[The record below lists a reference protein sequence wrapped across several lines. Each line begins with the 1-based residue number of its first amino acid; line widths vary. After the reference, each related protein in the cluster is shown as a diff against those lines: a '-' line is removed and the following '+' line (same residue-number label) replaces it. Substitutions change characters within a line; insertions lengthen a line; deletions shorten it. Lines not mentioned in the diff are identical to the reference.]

1 MGASSSSG
9 RRRIRE
15 VNVKIHIL
23 TIALIGAV
31 APVAAQNAPAPA
43 ATKPIP
49 RTADGKPDL
58 SGVWQALGVSLTG
71 ETPAQPGGAYAAGR
85 GAAPAGRGAG
95 RGPREAPPYKPELVA
110 KVRELVAD
118 PANSPSARC
127 MLLGVPAITMN
138 PMPLEI
144 VQTPKKT
151 VILYEVMRAYRIIPT
166 DRDHPKDLDPTYMGD
181 SVGHWEG
188 DTYVVD
194 VTGFNDRTWLDG
206 AGHFHSDA
214 LHVVERYTRTPQ
226 DTIHYEVTAEDPN
239 VLTKPWKVVDAQLR
253 HPPREDRI
261 MEYECDNNIDL
272 SHIVKPGSR

>member
-1 MGASSSSG
+1 
-9 RRRIRE
+9 
-15 VNVKIHIL
+15 VKIHIFA
-23 TIALIGAV
+23 IATFGIISPL
-31 APVAAQNAPAPA
+31 AAQNAPASA

-49 RTADGKPDL
+49 RTGDGKPDL

-71 ETPAQPGGAYAAGR
+71 ETPAPAQ
-85 GAAPAGRGAG
+85 APAPGPARGAG

-118 PANSPSARC
+118 PANSPSAHC

-151 VILYEVMRAYRIIPT
+151 VILYEVMRAFRIIPT

-194 VTGFNDRTWLDG
+194 VTGFNDKTWLDG

>member
-1 MGASSSSG
+1 MKNHSFHFLA
-9 RRRIRE
+9 
-15 VNVKIHIL
+15 
-23 TIALIGAV
+23 IAIVAAV
-31 APVAAQNAPAPA
+31 TPLAAQNTPASA
-43 ATKPIP
+43 ASGDKTIP
-49 RTADGKPDL
+49 RAADGKPDL

-71 ETPAQPGGAYAAGR
+71 ETPAPPARGGAPGG
-85 GAAPAGRGAG
+85 AGRGAG
-95 RGPREAPPYKPELVA
+95 RGPREAPPYKPELMA

-151 VILYEVMRAYRIIPT
+151 VMLYEVMRAYRIIPT

-194 VTGFNDRTWLDG
+194 VTGFNDKTWLDG

>member
-1 MGASSSSG
+1 
-9 RRRIRE
+9 
-15 VNVKIHIL
+15 VKIHIL
-23 TIALIGAV
+23 AIVIFGLIG
-31 APVAAQNAPAPA
+31 PLAAQNAPAPA

-49 RTADGKPDL
+49 RAADGKPDL

-71 ETPAQPGGAYAAGR
+71 ETPAQP
-85 GAAPAGRGAG
+85 APAPGAG

-151 VILYEVMRAYRIIPT
+151 VILYEVMRAFRIIPT
-166 DRDHPKDLDPTYMGD
+166 DRDHPKDLDPSYMGD

>member
-1 MGASSSSG
+1 MKNHSFHF
-9 RRRIRE
+9 I
-15 VNVKIHIL
+15 V
-23 TIALIGAV
+23 IAIVV
-31 APVAAQNAPAPA
+31 AIAPLAAQNTLTSA
-43 ATKPIP
+43 ADKPIP
-49 RTADGKPDL
+49 RAADGKPDL

-71 ETPAQPGGAYAAGR
+71 ETPAPPARGRAPGGAGR
-85 GAAPAGRGAG
+85 GTG
-95 RGPREAPPYKPELVA
+95 RGPREGPPYKPELMA

-151 VILYEVMRAYRIIPT
+151 VILYEVMRAYRIVPS
-166 DRDHPKDLDPTYMGD
+166 DGRDHPKDLDPTYMGD
-181 SVGHWEG
+181 SVAHWDG
-188 DTYVVD
+188 DTFVVD

>member
-1 MGASSSSG
+1 
-9 RRRIRE
+9 
-15 VNVKIHIL
+15 VKTQSFL
-23 TIALIGAV
+23 LVAIAFVGVV
-31 APVAAQNAPAPA
+31 APLAAQNTPAPA
-43 ATKPIP
+43 ASKPIP
-49 RTADGKPDL
+49 RAADGKPDL

-71 ETPAQPGGAYAAGR
+71 ETAAQPGGQYAVAGPARAGGR
-85 GAAPAGRGAG
+85 GNPG

-151 VILYEVMRAYRIIPT
+151 VILYEVMRAFRIIPS
-166 DRDHPKDLDPTYMGD
+166 DGRDHPKDLDPSYMGD
-181 SVGHWEG
+181 SVAHWDG
-188 DTYVVD
+188 DTFVVD
-194 VTGFNDRTWLDG
+194 VTGFNDKTWLDG

-272 SHIVKPGSR
+272 SHIVKPGAK

>member
-1 MGASSSSG
+1 M
-9 RRRIRE
+9 E
-15 VNVKIHIL
+15 FNVKTCSFIAT
-23 TIALIGAV
+23 TIALFFVSGAV
-31 APVAAQNAPAPA
+31 FAQNTLAPAD
-43 ATKPIP
+43 KPIP
-49 RTADGKPDL
+49 HAADGKPDL

-71 ETPAQPGGAYAAGR
+71 ETPAPPGRGGAAGGGGR
-85 GAAPAGRGAG
+85 AGGAG
-95 RGPREAPPYKPELVA
+95 RGPREAPPYKPELLA
-110 KVRELVAD
+110 KVRSLVAD

-151 VILYEVMRAYRIIPT
+151 VILYEVMRAFRIIPS
-166 DRDHPKDLDPTYMGD
+166 DGRDHPKDLDPTYMGD
-181 SVGHWEG
+181 SVAHWDG
-188 DTYVVD
+188 DTFVVD
-194 VTGFNDRTWLDG
+194 VTGFNDKTWLDG

-253 HPPREDRI
+253 HPPRDDRI

-272 SHIVKPGSR
+272 SHIVKPGTN

>member
-1 MGASSSSG
+1 
-9 RRRIRE
+9 
-15 VNVKIHIL
+15 VKIHIL
-23 TIALIGAV
+23 VLTIVGAISPVV
-31 APVAAQNAPAPA
+31 AQVAAQN

-71 ETPAQPGGAYAAGR
+71 ETPAP
-85 GAAPAGRGAG
+85 APAPAPGPARGAG

-127 MLLGVPAITMN
+127 LLLGVPAITMN

-181 SVGHWEG
+181 SVGHWDG

-194 VTGFNDRTWLDG
+194 VTGFNDKTWLDG

>member
-1 MGASSSSG
+1 MKNPSFPLIAFAIAGAAG
-9 RRRIRE
+9 T
-15 VNVKIHIL
+15 L
-23 TIALIGAV
+23 GA
-31 APVAAQNAPAPA
+31 QSTPAPPES
-43 ATKPIP
+43 KPIP

-58 SGVWQALGVSLTG
+58 SGIWQALGVSLTG
-71 ETPAQPGGAYAAGR
+71 EAPARPAGAGRAGR
-85 GAAPAGRGAG
+85 GRG
-95 RGPREAPPYKPELVA
+95 RGPREAPPYRPELLA
-110 KVRELVAD
+110 KVQALVND
-118 PANSPSARC
+118 PAHSPSAQC

-144 VQTPKKT
+144 VQTPKQT

-166 DRDHPKDLDPTYMGD
+166 DRDHPADLDPTYMGD

-194 VTGFNDRTWLDG
+194 VTGFNDKTWLDG

-253 HPPREDRI
+253 HPPREDRV
-261 MEYECDNNIDL
+261 MEYVCDNNIDL
-272 SHIVKPGSR
+272 PHILKPGSR

>member
-1 MGASSSSG
+1 MKKYICIG
-9 RRRIRE
+9 
-15 VNVKIHIL
+15 L
-23 TIALIGAV
+23 FIACGTAF
-31 APVAAQNAPAPA
+31 AQDKPV
-43 ATKPIP
+43 P
-49 RTADGKPDL
+49 RAADGKPDL
-58 SGVWQALGVSLTG
+58 SGIWQALGVSLTG
-71 ETPAQPGGAYAAGR
+71 ETSAAPPARGAGR
-85 GAAPAGRGAG
+85 GGAG
-95 RGPREAPPYKPELVA
+95 RGPREAPPYKPELLD
-110 KVRELVAD
+110 KVRALVGD

-127 MLLGVPAITMN
+127 LLLGVPAITMN

-151 VILYEVMRAYRIIPT
+151 VILYEVMRAFRIIPS
-166 DRDHPKDLDPTYMGD
+166 DGRDHPKDLDPTYMGD
-181 SVGHWEG
+181 SVAHWEG
-188 DTYVVD
+188 DTFVVD
-194 VTGFNDRTWLDG
+194 VTGFNDKTWLDN

-272 SHIVKPGSR
+272 THIVKPGSR

>member
-1 MGASSSSG
+1 VKTYSCTAITVGLLFASGA
-9 RRRIRE
+9 
-15 VNVKIHIL
+15 
-23 TIALIGAV
+23 AF
-31 APVAAQNAPAPA
+31 AQNTPASA
-43 ATKPIP
+43 ASKPIP
-49 RTADGKPDL
+49 RAADGKPDL

-71 ETPAQPGGAYAAGR
+71 ETPAQPGGAYPAGGVAAG
-85 GAAPAGRGAG
+85 GRGAG
-95 RGPREAPPYKPELVA
+95 RGPREAPPYKPELLA

-118 PANSPSARC
+118 PANSPSAHC

-151 VILYEVMRAYRIIPT
+151 VILYEVMRAFRIIPS
-166 DRDHPKDLDPTYMGD
+166 DGRDHPKDLDPSYMGD
-181 SVGHWEG
+181 SVAHWDG
-188 DTYVVD
+188 DTFVVD
-194 VTGFNDRTWLDG
+194 VTGFNDKTWLDG

>member
-1 MGASSSSG
+1 
-9 RRRIRE
+9 
-15 VNVKIHIL
+15 VKNNFFRYFAFS
-23 TIALIGAV
+23 TFGAV
-31 APVAAQNAPAPA
+31 GLLLVSWPLAAQNAPAA
-43 ATKPIP
+43 SKPIP
-49 RTADGKPDL
+49 RAADGKPDL

-71 ETPAQPGGAYAAGR
+71 ETPAQPGRAGGRAGGGRAGR
-85 GAAPAGRGAG
+85 GRAGGAG
-95 RGPREAPPYKPELVA
+95 RAPREAPPYKPELLA
-110 KVRELVAD
+110 KVRALVAD
-118 PANSPSARC
+118 PADSPSARC

-151 VILYEVMRAYRIIPT
+151 VILYEVMRAFRIIPIGSE
-166 DRDHPKDLDPTYMGD
+166 HPKDLDPTYMGD
-181 SVGHWEG
+181 SVAHWEG
-188 DTYVVD
+188 DTFVVD
-194 VTGFNDRTWLDG
+194 ATGFNDKTWLDG

-272 SHIVKPGSR
+272 THIVAPGAR

>member
-1 MGASSSSG
+1 MKNHSLHFIAVA
-9 RRRIRE
+9 I
-15 VNVKIHIL
+15 VV
-23 TIALIGAV
+23 TIAPL
-31 APVAAQNAPAPA
+31 AAQNTSA
-43 ATKPIP
+43 ASADKPIP
-49 RTADGKPDL
+49 RAADGKPDL

-71 ETPAQPGGAYAAGR
+71 ETPAPPARGGTPGGAGR
-85 GAAPAGRGAG
+85 GAGGAG

-138 PMPLEI
+138 PMPIEI

-151 VILYEVMRAYRIIPT
+151 VILYEVMRAFRIIPS
-166 DRDHPKDLDPTYMGD
+166 DGRDHPKDLDPTYMGD
-181 SVGHWEG
+181 SVAHWDG
-188 DTYVVD
+188 DTFVVD
-194 VTGFNDRTWLDG
+194 VTGFNDKTWLDG

>member
-1 MGASSSSG
+1 VRTHTFIAITIGLFFVSG
-9 RRRIRE
+9 T
-15 VNVKIHIL
+15 VF
-23 TIALIGAV
+23 
-31 APVAAQNAPAPA
+31 AQNTPAAP

-49 RTADGKPDL
+49 RTTDGKPDL

-71 ETPAQPGGAYAAGR
+71 ETPAQPGGAYPAGGGAAGR
-85 GAAPAGRGAG
+85 GAAGGGGRGAG
-95 RGPREAPPYKPELVA
+95 RGPREAPPYKPELLD
-110 KVRELVAD
+110 KVRALVAD

-127 MLLGVPAITMN
+127 LLLGVPAITMN

-151 VILYEVMRAYRIIPT
+151 VILYEVMRAFRIIPS
-166 DRDHPKDLDPTYMGD
+166 DGRDHPKDLDPTYMGD
-181 SVGHWEG
+181 SVAHWDG
-188 DTYVVD
+188 DTFVVD

>member
-1 MGASSSSG
+1 
-9 RRRIRE
+9 
-15 VNVKIHIL
+15 VKNFLVIF
-23 TIALIGAV
+23 AV
-31 APVAAQNAPAPA
+31 AFPLAAQT
-43 ATKPIP
+43 TKPVP
-49 RTADGKPDL
+49 RAADGKPDL

-71 ETPAQPGGAYAAGR
+71 ETPAQPGGAYAVAPPAR
-85 GAAPAGRGAG
+85 GGGG
-95 RGPREAPPYKPELVA
+95 RGPREAPPYKPELMA

-127 MLLGVPAITMN
+127 LLLGVPAITMN

-151 VILYEVMRAYRIIPT
+151 VILYEVMRAYRIIPS
-166 DRDHPKDLDPTYMGD
+166 DGRDHPKDLDPTYMGD
-181 SVGHWEG
+181 SVAHWDG
-188 DTYVVD
+188 DTFVVD

-206 AGHFHSDA
+206 AGHFHSEA

>member
-1 MGASSSSG
+1 
-9 RRRIRE
+9 
-15 VNVKIHIL
+15 VKNFF
-23 TIALIGAV
+23 GYFAV
-31 APVAAQNAPAPA
+31 GLFVVAGPLAAQNAPAA
-43 ATKPIP
+43 SKPIP
-49 RTADGKPDL
+49 RAADGKPDL

-71 ETPAQPGGAYAAGR
+71 ETPAQPGGAYPAGGGAAGGGR
-85 GAAPAGRGAG
+85 GRGAG
-95 RGPREAPPYKPELVA
+95 RGPREAPPYKPELLA

-151 VILYEVMRAYRIIPT
+151 VILYEVMRAFRIIPIGIE
-166 DRDHPKDLDPTYMGD
+166 HPKDLDPTYMGD
-181 SVGHWEG
+181 SVAHWDG
-188 DTYVVD
+188 DTFVVD
-194 VTGFNDRTWLDG
+194 AIGFNDKTWLDG
-206 AGHFHSDA
+206 AGHFHSEA

-272 SHIVKPGSR
+272 THIVKPGAR

>member
-1 MGASSSSG
+1 M
-9 RRRIRE
+9 
-15 VNVKIHIL
+15 KIQIL
-23 TIALIGAV
+23 AITIVGLIG
-31 APVAAQNAPAPA
+31 PLAAQNTPAPA

-49 RTADGKPDL
+49 RTGDGKPDL

-71 ETPAQPGGAYAAGR
+71 ETPAQQPGGAYPAGGGAAGV
-85 GAAPAGRGAG
+85 APAGRGAG
-95 RGPREAPPYKPELVA
+95 RGPREAPPYKPELMA

-151 VILYEVMRAYRIIPT
+151 VILYEVMRAFRIIPT
-166 DRDHPKDLDPTYMGD
+166 DRDHPKDVDPSYMGD

-194 VTGFNDRTWLDG
+194 VTGFNDKTWLDG

-214 LHVVERYTRTPQ
+214 LHVVERYTRCLLYTS
-226 DTIHYEVTAEDPN
+226 
-239 VLTKPWKVVDAQLR
+239 DAAD
-253 HPPREDRI
+253 E
-261 MEYECDNNIDL
+261 
-272 SHIVKPGSR
+272 